1 MLYRMNCLV
10 PQRNSDLRRIRELLR
25 CQNMENRD
33 FFRCVKVHGIR
44 CSDSDN
50 GFHVFYFLML
60 TSQECSSIDISLI
73 RLLLPFGSIGKILST
88 SKKPGAYRNT
98 TSDMQNFFSE
108 YRKMS
113 AYDDKL
119 VHR

>member
-1 MLYRMNCLV
+1 MRICTMLDNMRGCIVCNCLV
-10 PQRNSDLRRIRELLR
+10 PQRNSEFVTSDARIWK
-25 CQNMENRD
+25 NRD

-73 RLLLPFGSIGKILST
+73 RLLLPFGSIGKNSFDFKEAW
-88 SKKPGAYRNT
+88 SV
-98 TSDMQNFFSE
+98 S
-108 YRKMS
+108 
-113 AYDDKL
+113 
-119 VHR
+119 